1 MESGFPLLTLTIWL
15 PIVGGIA
22 VLASGDGNRQFT
34 KWMALTFAVLTFVV
48 SLGLWLGF
56 DSSTAQMQFVEHV
69 SWIPSFKVFYHLG
82 VDGISMPLI
91 VLTTFVTIFVVVA
104 GWDVITYRPSQYL
117 AAFLIMEGIMV
128 GVFAALDALLFYV
141 FWEAMLI
148 PMFIIIGVWGGPN
161 RVYATIKFFLFT
173 FFGSVFMLVALI
185 YLYFKAGSFSI
196 LDFQALE
203 LGMNAQVLIFIA
215 FLLAFAV
222 KVPMFPVHT
231 WLPDAH
237 VEAPTGGS
245 VILAAIMLKIG
256 GYGFLRFSLPIAP
269 DASASLDWLIIAM
282 SLIAVV
288 YIGFVALVQQ
298 DMKKLIAYSSIAHMG
313 FVTLG
318 FFIVFSIV
326 RHSGVSTGSVM
337 GIEGG
342 MVQMISHGFIS
353 GALFL
358 CVGVL
363 YDRVHSR
370 KIADYGGVINT
381 MPWFGAFL
389 VFFAMSNAGLPGTS
403 GFVGE
408 FMVILAAFRADFWF
422 AFLAATT
429 LVLAAAFTLWMVKR
443 VVFGE
448 VANPQV
454 AALQDL
460 NGREVFNLGALAAA
474 VLLFGLWPAPLVN
487 VMHTTVQNLVTQ
499 VGVCKLPAA
508 ESAACLR
515 GKPIPVASLAP
526 SADNPF

>member
-1 MESGFPLLTLTIWL
+1 MPQGIGLLSLLIWL
-15 PIVGGIA
+15 PIATGVLVLLLGERQV
-22 VLASGDGNRQFT
+22 VLARWLALAGSVITLIASVPLFTGFDGSTAAMQFT
-34 KWMALTFAVLTFVV
+34 
-48 SLGLWLGF
+48 
-56 DSSTAQMQFVEHV
+56 ERYP
-69 SWIPSFKVFYHLG
+69 WIASFNADYYLG

-91 VLTTFVTIFVVVA
+91 LLTTFLTVLVVIA
-104 GWDVITYRPSQYL
+104 GWTVIEKRIVQYF
-117 AAFLIMEGIMV
+117 ASFLIMEGLMV
-128 GVFAALDALLFYV
+128 GVFAALDALLFYF

-148 PMFIIIGVWGGPN
+148 PMFLIIGVWGGPR

-173 FFGSVFMLVALI
+173 FLGSVFMLVALI
-185 YLYFKAGSFSI
+185 YMYLQAGSYEIAAFHVLP
-196 LDFQALE
+196 LDMRE
-203 LGMNAQVLIFIA
+203 QVLIFLA

-245 VILAAIMLKIG
+245 VILAAILLKMG

-269 DASASLDWLIIAM
+269 DASRELDWLIIAL

-318 FFIVFSIV
+318 CFIAFDIYAN
-326 RHSGVSTGSVM
+326 TGALDGAGM
-337 GIEGG
+337 GIDGA
-342 MVQMISHGFIS
+342 MVQMISHGLIS

-370 KIADYGGVINT
+370 EINAYGGVINT
-381 MPWFGAFL
+381 MPKFAAFAVL
-389 VFFAMSNAGLPGTS
+389 FALANSGLPGTS

-408 FMVILAAFRADFWF
+408 ILVILASFKANFWY
-422 AFLAATT
+422 AFLAGTT
-429 LVLAAAFTLWMVKR
+429 LVLGAAYTLWMVKR
-443 VVFGE
+443 VIFGP
-448 VANPQV
+448 VANDDV

-460 NGREVFNLGALAAA
+460 NVREFIVLGALAIG
-474 VLLFGLWPAPLVN
+474 VLLLGVWPAPLLES
-487 VMHTTVQNLVTQ
+487 MQGTVQHLVEQ
-499 VGVCKLPAA
+499 VTLSKLA
-508 ESAACLR
+508 R
-515 GKPIPVASLAP
+515 
-526 SADNPF
+526 